1 MSNAQQSTS
10 TTASTEKRPVVRP
23 KFHHMTL
30 KTVHLQE
37 MIDFYKVLIGV
48 EVIHQYAMGAWMSN
62 DEANHRI
69 ALLAFPNLSDDS
81 AKDQHTGLHHSAF
94 EYGSI
99 DELFETYLRVKDA
112 GIAPAVCLDH
122 GMTIS
127 FYYLDPDGNLVELQV
142 DNFGDWAQSR
152 DFMLNS
158 PAFASDPIGKPVDP
172 EQLIVARQQG
182 LTLAEI
188 HERAYAGQYVPAVI
202 PNLPGI

>member
-1 MSNAQQSTS
+1 MSNTQQSTS
-10 TTASTEKRPVVRP
+10 TTASTEKHPVLRP
-23 KFHHMTL
+23 KFHHVTL

-37 MIDFYKVLIGV
+37 MIDFYKALIGV
-48 EVIHQYAMGAWMSN
+48 EVIHQYPMGAWMSN

-69 ALLAFPNLSDDS
+69 ALLAFPNLSDDP

-99 DELFETYLRVKDA
+99 DELLETYLRVKEA
-112 GIAPAVCLDH
+112 GIVPAICLDH
-122 GMTIS
+122 GMTTS
-127 FYYLDPDGNLVELQV
+127 FYYPDPDGNLVELQV
-142 DNFGDWAQSR
+142 DNFGDWAKSR

-172 EQLIVARQQG
+172 EQLIVAWQQG